1 MTRKASFR
9 AGFTLAGIASSVLV
23 GLLLLVHCGG
33 DTGNPRIAFEA
44 TMAGTPAA
52 KSFVNERGYTIELT
66 RAQMTVG
73 PVYLNVQRPLT
84 ASASPQATPQTAHP
98 LPRFLAPLVA
108 PFAIKSAWAHG
119 ESHLATGR
127 VVGEVLSQVTF
138 DALSDAPIRFPTAGN
153 LTQEPVRSLDL
164 WFYPEPGVS
173 FESEKIDTVA
183 LDVAGVATKGA
194 ERVAFR
200 GKLQLN
206 DAWLPEQET
215 RGAVSIAQVRTARGV
230 PAEFVPTEGGSLR
243 IVVDVRAFF
252 RGADFSAL
260 ANNPKDADGTRILVQ
275 AKSGRY
281 VTDQVMT
288 NLYQGIK
295 VVNGPYRISWVP

>member
-1 MTRKASFR
+1 MTRKEAFR
-9 AGFTLAGIASSVLV
+9 ASTRLAGIASGVLV
-23 GLLLLVHCGG
+23 SLSLLVHCDG

-73 PVYLNVQRPLT
+73 PIYLNVQRPLT
-84 ASASPQATPQTAHP
+84 AQAMPKVP
-98 LPRFLAPLVA
+98 LYLAPLVA

-127 VVGEVLSQVTF
+127 VVGEVLAQVTF
-138 DALSDAPIRFPTAGN
+138 DALSDAPIRFPTVGN

-215 RGAVSIAQVRTARGV
+215 RGAVSIAQVRTARGI
-230 PAEFVPTEGGSLR
+230 PADFVPTDGGSLR
-243 IVVDVRAFF
+243 IDVDVRAFF

-260 ANNPKDADGTRILVQ
+260 TNNPKDADGTRILVQ

-295 VVNGPYRISWVP
+295 VVNGPYRVSWLP